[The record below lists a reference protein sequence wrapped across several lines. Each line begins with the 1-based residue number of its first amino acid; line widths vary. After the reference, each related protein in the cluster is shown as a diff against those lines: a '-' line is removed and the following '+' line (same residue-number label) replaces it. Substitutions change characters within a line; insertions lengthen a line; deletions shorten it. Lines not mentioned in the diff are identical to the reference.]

1 MRVWESACSIT
12 VTVLSPPERRKQT
25 GVEEGFI
32 SALTFKSTSGQSK
45 LIRVIERWKPGVK
58 LQRLTMASSE
68 GAPTIAIQQV
78 ARARIEP
85 GTAGLRVRRTYHSAT
100 LPPLFSIP
108 VSWMSSRHLHIDLS
122 SIPRNSRHCQWARK
136 PPFIPK
142 GFSSFLWTRQSFVWI
157 YRQNI
162 SFSISLCYMATW
174 LRTSLLHT
182 CRFRCLIW
190 NSKPAMGLIFSFP
203 WISCNLTRNSFID
216 YRHSHL
222 ELLSSTPWISLFR
235 KHNLELFSSLSWISC
250 LLRRGSRINSHEFL
264 NESRRRKLLA
274 GSGSGGLPQEIVLDF

>member
-1 MRVWESACSIT
+1 
-12 VTVLSPPERRKQT
+12 
-25 GVEEGFI
+25 
-32 SALTFKSTSGQSK
+32 
-45 LIRVIERWKPGVK
+45 
-58 LQRLTMASSE
+58 MASSE

-108 VSWMSSRHLHIDLS
+108 VPNLCASDEKTFIS

-174 LRTSLLHT
+174 PRPSLLHT
-182 CRFRCLIW
+182 CRLRYLTW
-190 NSKPAMGLIFSFP
+190 NSKPAMGLIFSCP
-203 WISCNLTRNSFID
+203 WISCNFTRNSFLYFHGFLVTRAPYLTISMVFLVTWPKTSIFISKD
-216 YRHSHL
+216 FSF
-222 ELLSSTPWISLFR
+222 LS
-235 KHNLELFSSLSWISC
+235 
-250 LLRRGSRINSHEFL
+250 
-264 NESRRRKLLA
+264 RKLLC
-274 GSGSGGLPQEIVLDF
+274 

>member
-25 GVEEGFI
+25 GGEEGFI

-45 LIRVIERWKPGVK
+45 LIRVIGRWKPGVK

-85 GTAGLRVRRTYHSAT
+85 GTAGLRVRRTYQSAT

-122 SIPRNSRHCQWARK
+122 SIPRNSLHCQWGRK

-174 LRTSLLHT
+174 PRASLLHT
-182 CRFRCLIW
+182 CRFRYLTW

-203 WISCNLTRNSFID
+203 WISCNLTRNSFLYFHGFLVTRAPYLTISMVF
-216 YRHSHL
+216 YLHFQGFL
-222 ELLSSTPWISLFR
+222 VPFAEATLLMP
-235 KHNLELFSSLSWISC
+235 
-250 LLRRGSRINSHEFL
+250 
-264 NESRRRKLLA
+264 
-274 GSGSGGLPQEIVLDF
+274 V

>member
-1 MRVWESACSIT
+1 
-12 VTVLSPPERRKQT
+12 
-25 GVEEGFI
+25 
-32 SALTFKSTSGQSK
+32 
-45 LIRVIERWKPGVK
+45 
-58 LQRLTMASSE
+58 MASPE

-108 VSWMSSRHLHIDLS
+108 VPWMSSRHLHIDLS

-182 CRFRCLIW
+182 CRFRYLIW

-203 WISCNLTRNSFID
+203 WISCNLTRNSFF
-216 YRHSHL
+216 L
-222 ELLSSTPWISLFR
+222 FPWISR
-235 KHNLELFSSLSWISC
+235 YESSLLNHFYGFPC
-250 LLRRGSRINSHEFL
+250 HLTKNLYLHFQGFLVPFAEATLLM
-264 NESRRRKLLA
+264 
-274 GSGSGGLPQEIVLDF
+274 PM

>member
-45 LIRVIERWKPGVK
+45 LIRVIGRWKPGVK

-108 VSWMSSRHLHIDLS
+108 VPWMSSRHLHIDLS
-122 SIPRNSRHCQWARK
+122 SIPRNSLHCQWGRK

-162 SFSISLCYMATW
+162 SFSIYLFVIWLPDLELPFFTLVGSVTW
-174 LRTSLLHT
+174 S
-182 CRFRCLIW
+182 
-190 NSKPAMGLIFSFP
+190 G
-203 WISCNLTRNSFID
+203 TRNLQWDSFF
-216 YRHSHL
+216 HSHGFL
-222 ELLSSTPWISLFR
+222 VISPGIPFFISMDFSLRELLT
-235 KHNLELFSSLSWISC
+235 
-250 LLRRGSRINSHEFL
+250 
-264 NESRRRKLLA
+264 
-274 GSGSGGLPQEIVLDF
+274 